1 MDGILLL
8 LYIITVANIAM
19 LIILS
24 FILTGIASKIGDI
37 KEVLD
42 RLKYR
47 F

>member
-8 LYIITVANIAM
+8 LYIITTVIIAM
-19 LIILS
+19 SVILS
-24 FILTGIASKIGDI
+24 FILIGISSKIEDI

>member
-8 LYIITVANIAM
+8 LYIITAVIIAM
-19 LIILS
+19 FVILS
-24 FILTGIASKIGDI
+24 FILICISSKIENI

-42 RLKYR
+42 RLKYI